1 MDFLIGNVGNGFI
14 VVANIMD
21 LVKRRKLS
29 SVDQLLT
36 ALAVSRITLLWYLY
50 IMKRTFLV
58 DPNIGAIMQSTRLTN
73 VIWIISN
80 HFSIWLATTLS
91 IFYFLKIANFSNSI
105 FCYLRWRF
113 EKVILMALLVSLVLL
128 FIDILVTNM
137 YINIWTDE
145 FKGNVSDSYKL
156 KIFFIGFQTSCV
168 NKYYVHI
175 CTLHCIYNNIF
186 SAYLLPVETSE
197 DGEAHCPKLPKCQ
210 HHSPHQCFE
219 NCSCLPPLVCHFYFI
234 PLCTSLEL

>member
-1 MDFLIGNVGNGFI
+1 MKVITREYVMCFLIHNIDLIFKMNASHLFSSDFGKQNVLLETVGAAILVATAAIVNVEFLIGNVGNGFI

-36 ALAVSRITLLWYLY
+36 AVAVFRITLLWYLY

-105 FCYLRWRF
+105 FYYLRWRF

-156 KIFFIGFQTSCV
+156 KIFYRFPDF
-168 NKYYVHI
+168 
-175 CTLHCIYNNIF
+175 
-186 SAYLLPVETSE
+186 
-197 DGEAHCPKLPKCQ
+197 
-210 HHSPHQCFE
+210 
-219 NCSCLPPLVCHFYFI
+219 
-234 PLCTSLEL
+234 LC